1 MKKKS
6 KVIGKDY
13 EKLDLNNAC
22 DQFDFYG
29 LILRDDR
36 GKVDTKRSG
45 REFWNRSSSFSPDF
59 TIDVSCGL
67 IR

>member
-36 GKVDTKRSG
+36 VKVDTKRNNLLLHPQIVLFPQK
-45 REFWNRSSSFSPDF
+45 E
-59 TIDVSCGL
+59 
-67 IR
+67 